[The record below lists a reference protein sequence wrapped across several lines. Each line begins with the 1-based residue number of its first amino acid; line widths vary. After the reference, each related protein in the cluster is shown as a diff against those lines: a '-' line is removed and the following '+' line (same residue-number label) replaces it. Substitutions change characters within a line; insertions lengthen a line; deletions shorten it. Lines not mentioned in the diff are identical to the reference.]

1 MMAAKR
7 SGAASA
13 SSQITALRFFRHG
26 QLWHAQLWL
35 MAAPFIFGAL
45 LLVVLPAFLS
55 FALAFVQ
62 YDALSPPTWRGIENF
77 AVIFRREVFWIALRN
92 TLAFAFSAAPL
103 QALGALMIALL
114 LHPERRGVRVHR
126 AAVYLTSI
134 LPDVAYALIWLW
146 LLNPLYGP
154 INLTLA
160 WLGLPTPAW
169 LVDPHTA
176 LASLVI
182 VAAVRVGEGML
193 LLIAA
198 RRTAP
203 DSIYDAAQI
212 DGADRLRTFWHIT
225 LPWLAPWLLL
235 LLIRDLVMAIHS
247 SLTPVILMTGG
258 GPGYATTLL
267 PFLMYEE
274 AFTHLRLGEAAAMMV
289 VVFALIGPPIGLAGW
304 LTRRWW
310 REDAA

>member
-1 MMAAKR
+1 MMTVKR

-13 SSQITALRFFRHG
+13 SFRTITPQAFRDV
-26 QLWHAQLWL
+26 QLWL
-35 MAAPFIFGAL
+35 MAAPFLLGAL
-45 LLVVLPAFLS
+45 LLVIFPAVLS
-55 FALAFVQ
+55 FALAFMR
-62 YDALSPPTWRGIENF
+62 YDALAPPTWIGFENF
-77 AVIFRREVFWIALRN
+77 VVLFRREVFWIALRN
-92 TLAFAFSAAPL
+92 TLAFAFTAAPL
-103 QALGALMIALL
+103 QVLGALLVALL
-114 LHPERRGVRVHR
+114 FHPERRGVRVYR
-126 AAVYLTSI
+126 AAVYLTGI

-160 WLGLPTPAW
+160 RLGLPTPAW
-169 LVDPHTA
+169 LVDPRTA
-176 LASLVI
+176 LASLAI
-182 VAAVRVGEGML
+182 VAAVRMGEGMV

-203 DSIYDAAQI
+203 DSCYDAARI

-235 LLIRDLVMAIHS
+235 LLARDLVMAMHS
-247 SLTPVILMTGG
+247 SLTPVLLMTGG

-289 VVFALIGPPIGLAGW
+289 TIFALIAPPVWLAGW
-304 LTRRWW
+304 LTSRRWS
-310 REDAA
+310 EHAE